1 MKVNKKLRRPAEK
14 VMAVRSED
22 IFRNGE
28 WDGLN
33 DKDFMNLSDIVRQKH
48 VFLPRWDI
56 EENPEWQQI
65 IPFGVF
71 VATKHI
77 FSYVKSDES
86 PEKRLVGERLLGIGG
101 HLRQSDIV
109 DYGSLLQW
117 FEREWNEEI
126 RYEGSPFV
134 WPVGVIHDKS
144 RPVSACHL
152 GFVFLI
158 YGSKMNLQIRAFE
171 EITEA
176 KFLTLDELDTRGDL
190 DNWSRLVID
199 HLKKYR
205 APLAI

>member
-1 MKVNKKLRRPAEK
+1 MKTKQKLRGPAEK
-14 VMAVRSED
+14 VMAVRSDD
-22 IFRNGE
+22 IFLNGE

-33 DKDFMNLSDIVRQKH
+33 DKDFMNLLDTVRQKH

-71 VATKHI
+71 VAIKHI
-77 FSYVKSDES
+77 FSYVKADGS
-86 PEKRLVGERLLGIGG
+86 PEKRLVGERISGIGG

-109 DYGSLLQW
+109 DYGNLLQW

-126 RYEGSPFV
+126 RYEGSPFI
-134 WPVGVIHDKS
+134 WPIGVIHDKS

-152 GFVFLI
+152 GFVFLV
-158 YGSKMNLQIRAFE
+158 YGSKMNLQIKAFE
-171 EITEA
+171 EIAEA
-176 KFLTLDELDTRGDL
+176 KFLTLDELEKCPDIE
-190 DNWSRLVID
+190 NWSRLVVN

-205 APLAI
+205 NLLAL